1 MARPRTVP
9 DEAILAGAAAAVADF
24 GPNDVT
30 LAQIGERVGLSAA
43 TLLQRFGSKR
53 GLLLALARRGA
64 DALPAH
70 LSAARSAEQPV
81 EALIE
86 AYAAIAAQVR
96 SSTEFANHLS
106 FLLLD
111 LSDPEFREITRDYTL
126 AVETAISTVLR
137 AGGVTG
143 PGTDGLARAVHAA
156 YNGAL
161 ITWGMAGDGSPP
173 AGHVRT
179 QLRHVL
185 RPWLAKRA

>member
-9 DEAILAGAAAAVADF
+9 DEAILAGAAAAVAAL

-53 GLLLALARRGA
+53 GLLLALARRGV
-64 DALPAH
+64 DTLPAH
-70 LSAARSAEQPV
+70 LAAAQSI

-96 SSTEFANHLS
+96 TSTEFANHLS

-111 LSDPEFREITRDYTL
+111 LSDPEFRQITRDYTR
-126 AVETAISTVLR
+126 AVEAATSTVLR
-137 AGGVTG
+137 AGGVTS
-143 PGTDGLARAVHAA
+143 PEADGLARAVHAA

-173 AGHVRT
+173 AGHVRA

-185 RPWLAKRA
+185 LPWLANRA